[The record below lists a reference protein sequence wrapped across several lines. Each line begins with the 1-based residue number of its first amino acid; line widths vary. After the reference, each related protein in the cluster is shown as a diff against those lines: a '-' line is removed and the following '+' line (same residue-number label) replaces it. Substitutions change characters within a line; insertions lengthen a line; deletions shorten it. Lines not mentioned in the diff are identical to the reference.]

1 MFDSHHTALVSQM
14 WSTHQRSAFK
24 SEPCVSAVDH
34 LHVFHQ
40 ITRRVETCSTAITLP
55 ANAAL
60 VTLMWSTNFVS
71 SYSFIRH
78 NDDGDLHCRHFI
90 CTCVLLLGA
99 KPSMFVE
106 PEPHRNLINVLELI
120 KLLIEHWRWFSQ
132 IWLKVFDVVMVNDE
146 CFHTRNSF
154 FIEAISFYQISV
166 TQL

>member
-55 ANAAL
+55 ASTSL

-78 NDDGDLHCRHFI
+78 NDDGDLHYRHLI
-90 CTCVLLLGA
+90 CTCVLLVGA
-99 KPSMFVE
+99 KTSMFVK
-106 PEPHRNLINVLELI
+106 PEQHRNLIYVLELF
-120 KLLIEHWRWFSQ
+120 KTL
-132 IWLKVFDVVMVNDE
+132 LKVVFPNLVE
-146 CFHTRNSF
+146 S
-154 FIEAISFYQISV
+154 
-166 TQL
+166 L